1 MPRHHG
7 RSPGQIAAR
16 NHHEVWQTRYQTCP
30 GYRRP
35 RRHFRLSAGQDDNR
49 RRRCE
54 PRHSVER
61 VEAAQVI
68 LVDTHVVVWVA
79 GDPQKLSSKARAA
92 IDQELRAGQAL
103 AISCMTLFELAHL
116 LARGRF
122 RTTLLIDAYLMEIES
137 RFVVLPLVTPD
148 AQIQQAKAVKTIC

>member
-1 MPRHHG
+1 
-7 RSPGQIAAR
+7 
-16 NHHEVWQTRYQTCP
+16 
-30 GYRRP
+30 
-35 RRHFRLSAGQDDNR
+35 
-49 RRRCE
+49 
-54 PRHSVER
+54 
-61 VEAAQVI
+61 VI

-122 RTTLLIDAYLMEIES
+122 RTTLSIDAYLMEIES
-137 RFVVLPLVTPD
+137 RFVVLPLSRQIAARTVELPNHYPNDPMDRIIGATAIVEGLPLVTAD
-148 AQIQQAKAVKTIC
+148 VQIQQSKAVKTIW